1 MKSFG
6 YQKVFTLEEAFRL
19 LDQYP
24 DKARILAGG
33 TDLLVKIR
41 HSILSPE
48 LLIDIKEIPGL
59 DEIRYD
65 PAAGLQIGA
74 LASIHRLETSAVI
87 KEKYGVIAQAAGSL
101 ASLQVRTRATL
112 GGNLC
117 NVSPHGDMAPCLLS
131 LGAKVKIAGKKEDR
145 LVPLEEFFVGPGI
158 TDLRPGEILAAVQL
172 PLPLPF
178 TGCTYIKHTI
188 RKAMDL
194 AVVGVAVAL
203 SADSERVKCREVKIA
218 LGAVGPIPLR
228 AKRAENRLRGQK
240 LDDFSISEVS
250 RIASEEVQP
259 ISDIR
264 ASGEYRREMVRV
276 ITERALKQAQG
287 ALS

>member
-1 MKSFG
+1 MQSFG

-19 LDQYP
+19 LGQYP
-24 DKARILAGG
+24 DKAMVLAGG

-41 HSILSPE
+41 HSTLSPE

-65 PAAGLQIGA
+65 PALGLQIGA

-101 ASLQVRTRATL
+101 AALQVRTRATL

-131 LGAKVKIAGKKEDR
+131 LGARVKIAGKKEDR
-145 LVPLEEFFVGPGI
+145 LIPLEEFFVGPGI
-158 TDLRPGEILAAVQL
+158 TDLRPGEILVAVQL

-178 TGCTYIKHTI
+178 TGCTYIKHSI
-188 RKAMDL
+188 RRAMDP
-194 AVVGVAVAL
+194 AVVAVAVAL
-203 SADSERVKCREVKIA
+203 SADSERVECREVKIA

-240 LDDFSISEVS
+240 LDNFSISEVS

-259 ISDIR
+259 VSDIR